1 MRAIKIFTAS
11 LFLLITMSFNLPDV
25 SDKQLRKEL
34 SRLLAKKEYSLN
46 ELAVPAK
53 YKLMGH
59 FYEIESAH
67 LKPSGLR
74 YVYAGRVN
82 TVRSAASTGK
92 TGESADYF
100 DYFILYDSDRK
111 VLQVK
116 ITNYQSS
123 HGEMI
128 SSPGWLKKFAGY
140 SANKPLEVGRQVDAI
155 SGATISVNN
164 ITFDIKQKTHILAEI
179 TR

>member
-1 MRAIKIFTAS
+1 MNKIRMITAA
-11 LFLLITMSFNLPDV
+11 LFLVIFMSFNLPDA
-25 SDKQLRKEL
+25 SNKQLRKEL
-34 SRLLAKKEYSLN
+34 SRLLAKKEYSLK
-46 ELAVPAK
+46 ELPVPEK
-53 YKLMGH
+53 YKMMGN
-59 FYEIESAH
+59 FYEIETTRAGETK
-67 LKPSGLR
+67 LK

-92 TGESADYF
+92 TGESSEYF

-111 VLQVK
+111 VLLVK

-128 SSPGWLKKFAGY
+128 SSPGWLKKFVGY
-140 SANKPLEVGRQVDAI
+140 SANKPLEIGRQVDAI